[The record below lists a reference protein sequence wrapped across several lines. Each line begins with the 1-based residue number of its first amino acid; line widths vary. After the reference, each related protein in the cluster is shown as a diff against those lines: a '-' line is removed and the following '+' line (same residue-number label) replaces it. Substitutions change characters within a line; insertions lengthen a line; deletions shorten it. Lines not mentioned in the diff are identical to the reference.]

1 MLVLVAD
8 DDRAVREALERALQ
22 LHGYEVALASDGD
35 TALTAVDARTP
46 DALVLDVMMP
56 GLDGLDVTRRLRRQG
71 NRIPILLLTA
81 RDAVGDR
88 VEGLDAGA
96 DDYLPKPYDL
106 EELLARLRALLR
118 RSKPEEPGA
127 VLRFADLTLDLGSMD
142 ARRGGRRFEL
152 TTTEAHLLELFM
164 RNPRQ
169 VLPRSLIYERV
180 WGYDFSHSSNALD
193 VYVGYLR
200 RKTEAEDEPR
210 LIHTVRGT
218 GLRPARAVTL
228 RARLTLVAAG
238 VVAVVVALACATTY
252 FVMRHELQAQLDGSL
267 ANTAQRCRPTGTSA
281 SPGITAATSSR
292 WSTLEGN
299 RRRRRRS
306 ASAAD
311 RPAGA
316 GRRRGPAT
324 SPRLLPRHHA
334 SRDRSCASHVAPAR
348 ATYVARRSW
357 TRRSRRAAAW
367 SATTARSSD
376 CRLDPHPRLARR
388 DRRRGCRR
396 RASSRA
402 RRSLRC
408 AA

>member
-22 LHGYEVALASDGD
+22 LNGFDVALAADGNE
-35 TALTAVDARTP
+35 ALLATTERTP
-46 DALVLDVMMP
+46 DALILDVMMP
-56 GLDGLDVTRRLRRQG
+56 GYDGLDVTRRLRREG
-71 NRIPILLLTA
+71 NRTPILLLTA

-96 DDYLPKPYDL
+96 DDYLPKPFAL

-118 RSKPEEPGA
+118 RADQAPAEL
-127 VLRFADLTLDLGSMD
+127 LRFADLTFDIGSME

-218 GLRPARAVTL
+218 GYVLREP
-228 RARLTLVAAG
+228 
-238 VVAVVVALACATTY
+238 
-252 FVMRHELQAQLDGSL
+252 
-267 ANTAQRCRPTGTSA
+267 
-281 SPGITAATSSR
+281 
-292 WSTLEGN
+292 
-299 RRRRRRS
+299 
-306 ASAAD
+306 
-311 RPAGA
+311 
-316 GRRRGPAT
+316 
-324 SPRLLPRHHA
+324 
-334 SRDRSCASHVAPAR
+334 
-348 ATYVARRSW
+348 
-357 TRRSRRAAAW
+357 
-367 SATTARSSD
+367 
-376 CRLDPHPRLARR
+376 
-388 DRRRGCRR
+388 
-396 RASSRA
+396 
-402 RRSLRC
+402 
-408 AA
+408 

>member
-35 TALTAVDARTP
+35 TALAAVDSRTP
-46 DALVLDVMMP
+46 DAVVLDVMMP

-88 VEGLDAGA
+88 VEGLDARARVGPGVAGLDAGA

-106 EELLARLRALLR
+106 EELLARVRALLR

-127 VLRFADLTLDLGSMD
+127 VLRFADLSLDLGSMD

-200 RKTEAEDEPR
+200 RKTEAENEPR

-218 GLRPARAVTL
+218 GYVLREP
-228 RARLTLVAAG
+228 
-238 VVAVVVALACATTY
+238 
-252 FVMRHELQAQLDGSL
+252 
-267 ANTAQRCRPTGTSA
+267 
-281 SPGITAATSSR
+281 
-292 WSTLEGN
+292 
-299 RRRRRRS
+299 
-306 ASAAD
+306 
-311 RPAGA
+311 
-316 GRRRGPAT
+316 
-324 SPRLLPRHHA
+324 
-334 SRDRSCASHVAPAR
+334 
-348 ATYVARRSW
+348 
-357 TRRSRRAAAW
+357 
-367 SATTARSSD
+367 
-376 CRLDPHPRLARR
+376 
-388 DRRRGCRR
+388 
-396 RASSRA
+396 
-402 RRSLRC
+402 
-408 AA
+408 

>member
-35 TALTAVDARTP
+35 TALTAVDSRTT
-46 DALVLDVMMP
+46 DA
-56 GLDGLDVTRRLRRQG
+56 DGLDVTRRLRRQG

-106 EELLARLRALLR
+106 EELLARVRALLR

-127 VLRFADLTLDLGSMD
+127 VLRFADLSLDLGSMD

-218 GLRPARAVTL
+218 GYVLREP
-228 RARLTLVAAG
+228 
-238 VVAVVVALACATTY
+238 
-252 FVMRHELQAQLDGSL
+252 
-267 ANTAQRCRPTGTSA
+267 
-281 SPGITAATSSR
+281 
-292 WSTLEGN
+292 
-299 RRRRRRS
+299 
-306 ASAAD
+306 
-311 RPAGA
+311 
-316 GRRRGPAT
+316 
-324 SPRLLPRHHA
+324 
-334 SRDRSCASHVAPAR
+334 
-348 ATYVARRSW
+348 
-357 TRRSRRAAAW
+357 
-367 SATTARSSD
+367 
-376 CRLDPHPRLARR
+376 
-388 DRRRGCRR
+388 
-396 RASSRA
+396 
-402 RRSLRC
+402 
-408 AA
+408 